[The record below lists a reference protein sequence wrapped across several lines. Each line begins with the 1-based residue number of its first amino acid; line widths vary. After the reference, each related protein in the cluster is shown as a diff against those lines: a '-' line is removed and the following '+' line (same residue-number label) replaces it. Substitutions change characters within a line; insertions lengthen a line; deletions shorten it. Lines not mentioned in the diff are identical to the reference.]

1 MQEIKEL
8 DHKKPIRDGG
18 SDDESNLREVWPTE
32 HGKIDSQR
40 RPGYEVIEVI
50 EGLQ

>member
-1 MQEIKEL
+1 MQETKEL
-8 DHKKPIRDGG
+8 DHKNPIRNGG

-32 HGKIDSQR
+32 HAKIDSQR

-50 EGLQ
+50 KELQ